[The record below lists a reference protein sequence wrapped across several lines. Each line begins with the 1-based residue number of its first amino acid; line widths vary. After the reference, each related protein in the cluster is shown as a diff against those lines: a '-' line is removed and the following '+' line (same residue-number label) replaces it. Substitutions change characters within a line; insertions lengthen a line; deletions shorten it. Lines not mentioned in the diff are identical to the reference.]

1 MRTLI
6 QRVTHAAVYVD
17 NLLVGKIGRGLVIFV
32 GVAADDD
39 AKDVKSLSAKIAKL
53 RIFEDAG
60 SKFNLSAV
68 ETAAEILVVSQFTLL
83 ADTGKGRRPDF
94 TAAARPEIAEPL
106 IDAFATELEAQGLQV
121 ARGTFGAKMI
131 VELSNDGPVTIWL
144 DSRAGKRSAGLD

>member
-39 AKDVKSLSAKIAKL
+39 TKDVQSLSAKIAKL

-60 SKFNLSAV
+60 SKFNLSAL

-144 DSRAGKRSAGLD
+144 DSRAGKRSTGLY